1 VEEAMGKKILIVDDS
16 RTIRQQVSF
25 TLAKSGFVVVE
36 AEDGKDGIAKLG
48 QNEDIAMIISDVN
61 MPNMNGLEMVEAI
74 KADLKHKT
82 LPIVM
87 LTTEGSG
94 ELIERAKAA
103 GARGWIVK
111 PFKPDQLIAAVNKLT
126 GAA

>member
-1 VEEAMGKKILIVDDS
+1 MSKKILIVDDS

-25 TLAKSGFVVVE
+25 TLSKGGFTVVE
-36 AEDGKDGIAKLG
+36 AEDGQQGIAKLG
-48 QNEDIAMIISDVN
+48 ENADIAMIISDVN
-61 MPNMNGLEMVEAI
+61 MPNMNGIEMVEAI
-74 KADLKHKT
+74 KASGKHGA

-103 GARGWIVK
+103 GAKGWLVK

>member
-1 VEEAMGKKILIVDDS
+1 MSKKILIVDDS

-25 TLAKSGFVVVE
+25 TLSKGGFTVVE
-36 AEDGKDGIAKLG
+36 AEDGQDGIAKLG
-48 QNEDIAMIISDVN
+48 ANADIAMIISDVN
-61 MPNMNGLEMVEAI
+61 MPNMNGIEMVEAI
-74 KADLKHKT
+74 KAAGKHGAV
-82 LPIVM
+82 PIVM

-103 GARGWIVK
+103 GAKGWLVK

-126 GAA
+126 GVA